1 VGDYNLPR
9 MGVEV
14 QPKVHARLE
23 DPNMVHLK
31 SNVA

>member
-1 VGDYNLPR
+1 MGNNNLPR

-23 DPNMVHLK
+23 DPNMVHFK
-31 SNVA
+31 NNVA